1 MTRDNEWKSYIC
13 TVKQWYVV
21 TFFIRVI
28 YIYAN
33 SPGLSGSVP
42 LSRTGDQNSLIK
54 GSLDQLPTKKTTIQ
68 SLFFPKFQN
77 HLASYAC
84 ITVSGFIF
92 LRDARCSLQTK
103 REENFLFEVPDR
115 QIHVFPSKLIG
126 GGRGNIFQIQNPALI
141 SIKRSPLPIS
151 MWLD

>member
-54 GSLDQLPTKKTTIQ
+54 GSLDQLPTKKATI
-68 SLFFPKFQN
+68 
-77 HLASYAC
+77 
-84 ITVSGFIF
+84 
-92 LRDARCSLQTK
+92 
-103 REENFLFEVPDR
+103 
-115 QIHVFPSKLIG
+115 
-126 GGRGNIFQIQNPALI
+126 
-141 SIKRSPLPIS
+141 
-151 MWLD
+151 